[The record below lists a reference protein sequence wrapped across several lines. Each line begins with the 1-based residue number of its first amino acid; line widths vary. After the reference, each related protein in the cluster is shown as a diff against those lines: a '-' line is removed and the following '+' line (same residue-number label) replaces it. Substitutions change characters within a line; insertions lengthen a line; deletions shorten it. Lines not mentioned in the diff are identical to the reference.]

1 MTDRSNC
8 KFALIKNLDSTTVV
22 NSDGSTIK
30 KTKKVIQKI
39 DENGQPMFTIQ
50 EVTVK
55 KGCKCKGNQTTEIVQ
70 KKVPVTEE
78 IWVEE
83 VVSHQQVSVESGL
96 IMCKLYGK
104 VKRTFCDKCSTFK
117 PKPS

>member
-1 MTDRSNC
+1 
-8 KFALIKNLDSTTVV
+8 
-22 NSDGSTIK
+22 
-30 KTKKVIQKI
+30 
-39 DENGQPMFTIQ
+39 MFTIQ

-55 KGCKCKGNQTTEIVQ
+55 KGCKCKGNQTTEVVQ

-83 VVSHQQVSVESGL
+83 VISQPQTVIESGL

-104 VKRTFCDKCSTFK
+104 VKRTFCEKCSTFK
-117 PKPS
+117 QKAM